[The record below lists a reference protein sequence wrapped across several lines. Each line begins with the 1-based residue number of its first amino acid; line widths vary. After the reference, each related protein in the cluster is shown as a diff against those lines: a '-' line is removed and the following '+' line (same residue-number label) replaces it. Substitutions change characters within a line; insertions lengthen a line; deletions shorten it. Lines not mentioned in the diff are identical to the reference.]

1 MQRRAEINVRKV
13 CYQQTQFS
21 HGKTKRT
28 FFWIPKIHAEA
39 EAQKRNSLAKNPIS
53 FFFFSRTQQ
62 CDGRFRTQKLLQPH
76 QSYSSIP
83 HYCLDLQNKSSKQY
97 PPKSFLIFFFFS
109 TTQQLWHDSDSTHR
123 NSNSTILPELILWY
137 PHCLDLQQQSSKQSC
152 KRFLFSITQQ
162 LWWFQ
167 NPKPN

>member
-1 MQRRAEINVRKV
+1 MSERFVTNRPNSHMERQRE
-13 CYQQTQFS
+13 
-21 HGKTKRT
+21 T

-53 FFFFSRTQQ
+53 FFFFFSRTQR
-62 CDGRFRTQKLLQPH
+62 CDGWFRTQKFLQPH

-97 PPKSFLIFFFFS
+97 PPKSFLIFFFS

-123 NSNSTILPELILWY
+123 NSNSIILPELILWY
-137 PHCLDLQQQSSKQSC
+137 PIVWISNSSQAN
-152 KRFLFSITQQ
+152 
-162 LWWFQ
+162 
-167 NPKPN
+167 NPASASSSP